1 MKKLIVLGALSLFGL
16 SFSGAAH
23 ACDGMRAQHGDTQA
37 QASKTKATKHGKSKK
52 DDGGEGGETTKS

>member
-16 SFSGAAH
+16 SFSGAAR
-23 ACDGMRAQHGDTQA
+23 ACDGMKGQHGDTQT
-37 QASKTKATKHGKSKK
+37 QASKSKTTKGKSKK